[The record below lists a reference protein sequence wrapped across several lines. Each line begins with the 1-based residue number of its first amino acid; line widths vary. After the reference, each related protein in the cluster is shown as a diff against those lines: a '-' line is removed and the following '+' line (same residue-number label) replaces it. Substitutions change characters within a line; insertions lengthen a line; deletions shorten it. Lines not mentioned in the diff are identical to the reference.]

1 MASVAIPDIVSQST
15 DLRAEL
21 KEWERTFAAANGGR
35 KADRGDI
42 KKVPEIAAKYKQY
55 SRLKSLET
63 SADPDK
69 QSHQPAERENPPKKR
84 KHASPTGPEVTT
96 SISTPRKTNKGGAF
110 TTPSKTRLNTTH
122 PAEVDPYDSPST
134 LRRLFSPTT
143 HMQPSP
149 LKSTIGPTPQRDGK
163 ALGLFDLLSES
174 GGSTA
179 TPTAT
184 RLATVRGADA
194 QTPSKRRKLD
204 TIAEE
209 DEEEDEEDTS
219 RLERTPVSSGK
230 KYMLANL
237 FATPITLR
245 YASMVEDGDGGAAA
259 AGGNDALANSAED
272 DSTHQPAGS
281 DTPSFLRRSNP
292 GRPHVGGSGSGLSP
306 IAVRKRPQFVGK
318 GLSALV
324 QGLRDMEEERMQD
337 DMDVLDEIEAE
348 QYAAMMGEEEAA
360 GVTDSQANPTE
371 PFRRPYKKKG
381 QKRTTRRVNMR
392 PVLSKPKT
400 KSSSPVSDLGADDD
414 DDEEE
419 QEDHTGENEPAAVPE
434 TQYQSHAPANE
445 DGADGFDDDDD
456 ADSLHTMSEPDMDSD
471 DPEYDESEDRP
482 SLTRGKSFSEK
493 MREAI
498 AESKPQ
504 SNEPPQ
510 TKEAKAPRAQKPKE
524 SKKPAPRKID
534 PQAHAN
540 YRSLKMR
547 NKNTKGRGRGRFRR

>member
-1 MASVAIPDIVSQST
+1 
-15 DLRAEL
+15 
-21 KEWERTFAAANGGR
+21 
-35 KADRGDI
+35 
-42 KKVPEIAAKYKQY
+42 
-55 SRLKSLET
+55 
-63 SADPDK
+63 
-69 QSHQPAERENPPKKR
+69 
-84 KHASPTGPEVTT
+84 
-96 SISTPRKTNKGGAF
+96 
-110 TTPSKTRLNTTH
+110 
-122 PAEVDPYDSPST
+122 
-134 LRRLFSPTT
+134 
-143 HMQPSP
+143 MQPSP

-209 DEEEDEEDTS
+209 DEEEGEEDTS
-219 RLERTPVSSGK
+219 RLERTPASSGK

-245 YASMVEDGDGGAAA
+245 YASMVEDGAGGATAA
-259 AGGNDALANSAED
+259 AGNDALANPAED
-272 DSTHQPAGS
+272 DSTQQPAGS

-292 GRPHVGGSGSGLSP
+292 GRPHPGGSGSGLSP

-337 DMDVLDEIEAE
+337 DMDVLNEIEAE
-348 QYAAMMGEEEAA
+348 QEASMMREEEAA
-360 GVTDSQANPTE
+360 GVTDSQAGPTE
-371 PFRRPYKKKG
+371 PARRPYKKKG

-392 PVLSKPKT
+392 PVISKPKI
-400 KSSSPVSDLGADDD
+400 KSSSPVSDHGADDD
-414 DDEEE
+414 DDDED
-419 QEDHTGENEPAAVPE
+419 QEDHTSSNEPAEIPE
-434 TQYQSHAPANE
+434 TQYQAHAPTNE
-445 DGADGFDDDDD
+445 DGADGFDDET
-456 ADSLHTMSEPDMDSD
+456 DSLHSMSEPDMDSD
-471 DPEYDESEDRP
+471 DPECDEIEDRP

-498 AESKPQ
+498 ADSKPQ
-504 SNEPPQ
+504 SQEPPQ

-524 SKKPAPRKID
+524 SKKPAPRKVD

-540 YRSLKMR
+540 YRSLKLR